1 MDPAGAFSVIEA
13 ELGHPDPPSQA
24 AQPAPTVE
32 SVFQNKE

>member
-1 MDPAGAFSVIEA
+1 MMEA

-24 AQPAPTVE
+24 ARPAPTME